1 MKKKT
6 KDSKALIETWEC
18 KNEAYE
24 EVKNL
29 SLENAIS
36 KRLASSYS
44 TAQKLGFLNH
54 DKKRLN

>member
-29 SLENAIS
+29 SLEDAIS
-36 KRLASSYS
+36 KRLSSSYV
-44 TAQKLGFLNH
+44 TAKKLGFLS
-54 DKKRLN
+54 DAKKAA

>member
-6 KDSKALIETWEC
+6 KDSKALIETWKS

-29 SLENAIS
+29 SIEDAIS
-36 KRLASSYS
+36 KRLSSSYA
-44 TAQKLGFLNH
+44 TAKKLGFLN
-54 DKKRLN
+54 DTRKAA

>member
-29 SLENAIS
+29 SLEDAIS
-36 KRLASSYS
+36 KRLSSSYA
-44 TAQKLGFLNH
+44 TAEKLGFLNP
-54 DKKRLN
+54 DKKAA